1 MVKGKGSRLKGLGW
15 ERQVA
20 SDLRA
25 VDPTAKRNL
34 EYQEGGT
41 RDIVTRLPFKIQA
54 KNQKVP
60 QFLLAVREA
69 NQDKHKDE
77 MGLGAVKVTNKGEY
91 AVMKWEDF
99 LNLLKRAFVSL

>member
-1 MVKGKGSRLKGLGW
+1 MGKSQRNKGHMW
-15 ERQVA
+15 ERQIA
-20 SDLRA
+20 RDLHV

-60 QFLLAVREA
+60 TFLQAIKEA
-69 NQDKHKDE
+69 NQDKQKDE
-77 MGLGAVKVTNKGEY
+77 MGLGVVKVTNKGEY
-91 AVMKWEDF
+91 AIMTWEDF
-99 LNLLKRAFVSL
+99 LKLLRLCFIRV